1 MMGELYDGD
10 DDGDDV
16 VENGFPM
23 IDSIDCADDQL

>member
-23 IDSIDCADDQL
+23 IDCADDQL